1 MQIFTL
7 YICVLFEVKS
17 DLTWNDA
24 NLYLLQ
30 MGFRRIKSVNSLLLQ
45 IVNSEGLNVDK
56 VLAKQRLSSYVAV
69 LMIETNGR
77 RVSPSTPWFANSCK
91 F

>member
-24 NLYLLQ
+24 NLYLLK

-45 IVNSEGLNVDK
+45 IINSEGLNVDK
-56 VLAKQRLSSYVAV
+56 VLAK
-69 LMIETNGR
+69 
-77 RVSPSTPWFANSCK
+77 
-91 F
+91 

>member
-1 MQIFTL
+1 
-7 YICVLFEVKS
+7 
-17 DLTWNDA
+17 
-24 NLYLLQ
+24 
-30 MGFRRIKSVNSLLLQ
+30 MGFSRIKSVNSLLLQ

-77 RVSPSTPWFANSCK
+77 RVSPSTP
-91 F
+91 

>member
-24 NLYLLQ
+24 NLNLLQ

-56 VLAKQRLSSYVAV
+56 VLAK
-69 LMIETNGR
+69 
-77 RVSPSTPWFANSCK
+77 
-91 F
+91 